1 MKHTVSL
8 KQNHQFR
15 RLYSKGKSAV
25 SPTLALYCRKNRLGY
40 SRLGVTVGTKVGKAV
55 RRNRTRRRIR
65 EAYRIHEETMTT
77 GWDIVV
83 VARVRSAFAGY
94 AELERDLLR
103 LLDKLGV
110 REKGEKRR

>member
-1 MKHTVSL
+1 
-8 KQNHQFR
+8 
-15 RLYSKGKSAV
+15 
-25 SPTLALYCRKNRLGY
+25 
-40 SRLGVTVGTKVGKAV
+40 
-55 RRNRTRRRIR
+55 
-65 EAYRIHEETMTT
+65 MTT